1 MYIEKINSPEDLKKL
16 NMDECEILAEEIRKA
31 LLKKLLC
38 KVGIW
43 HQIWGLLN

>member
-31 LLKKLLC
+31 LLKKASLQGGHSLC
-38 KVGIW
+38 I
-43 HQIWGLLN
+43 